1 MEDAQR
7 LPLSKLVLT
16 GERHYTRN
24 DDIRQSILALGE
36 PGTFMTQDVNI
47 IQTQIEQRL
56 PWIKQVSVRKQ
67 WPDELKIH
75 LVEYVPIARWND
87 QHMVDAEGNTFS
99 VPPDRTSK
107 QVLPMLYGPE
117 GSANEVLQGYREM
130 GQMLA
135 KDRFTLKEAA
145 MTARRSW
152 QLTLNNDIKLNLGRG
167 DTMKRLARFV
177 ELYPVLQQQAQTDG
191 KRISYVDLRYDSG
204 AAVGWAPLPPEES
217 TQQQIRHRQNNNDQ
231 GDGQK
236 TGSRLGDWYRE
247 GCRFSRGSSARRY
260 GQYHWRG
267 QLPSRGMDKGGV
279 NDLESVVKCVQRAID
294 QAELMADCQ
303 ISSVYLALSGKHISC
318 QNEIGMV
325 PISEEEV
332 TQEDVENVV
341 HTAKSVRVRDE
352 HRVLHVIPQE
362 YAIDYQEGI
371 KNPVGLS
378 GVRMQAKVHLITCHN
393 DMAKNIVKA
402 VERCGL
408 KVDQLIFAGLA
419 SSYSVLTEDERELG
433 VCVVDIGGGTMD
445 IAVYTGGALRHTKVI
460 PYAGNVVTSDI
471 AYAFG
476 TPPSDA
482 EAIKVRHGCALGSIV
497 GKDESVEV
505 PSVGGRPPRSLQR
518 QTLAEVIEP
527 RYTELLNLVNEEIL
541 QLQEKLRQQG
551 VKHHL
556 AAGIVLTGGAAQIEG
571 LAACAQRVFHT
582 QVRIGAPL
590 NITGLTDYAQEP
602 YYSTAVGLLH
612 YGKES
617 HLNGEAEVEKRVTAS
632 VGSWIKRLNSW
643 LRKEF

>member
-1 MEDAQR
+1 MIKATDR
-7 LPLSKLVLT
+7 KLVVGLEIGT
-16 GERHYTRN
+16 AKVAALVGEVLP
-24 DDIRQSILALGE
+24 DG
-36 PGTFMTQDVNI
+36 MVNI
-47 IQTQIEQRL
+47 IG
-56 PWIKQVSVRKQ
+56 V
-67 WPDELKIH
+67 
-75 LVEYVPIARWND
+75 
-87 QHMVDAEGNTFS
+87 
-99 VPPDRTSK
+99 
-107 QVLPMLYGPE
+107 
-117 GSANEVLQGYREM
+117 GS
-130 GQMLA
+130 
-135 KDRFTLKEAA
+135 
-145 MTARRSW
+145 
-152 QLTLNNDIKLNLGRG
+152 
-167 DTMKRLARFV
+167 
-177 ELYPVLQQQAQTDG
+177 
-191 KRISYVDLRYDSG
+191 
-204 AAVGWAPLPPEES
+204 
-217 TQQQIRHRQNNNDQ
+217 
-231 GDGQK
+231 
-236 TGSRLGDWYRE
+236 
-247 GCRFSRGSSARRY
+247 C
-260 GQYHWRG
+260 
-267 QLPSRGMDKGGV
+267 PSRGMDKGGV

-408 KVDQLIFAGLA
+408 KVD
-419 SSYSVLTEDERELG
+419 
-433 VCVVDIGGGTMD
+433 DIGGGTMD

-541 QLQEKLRQQG
+541 QLQENLRQQG